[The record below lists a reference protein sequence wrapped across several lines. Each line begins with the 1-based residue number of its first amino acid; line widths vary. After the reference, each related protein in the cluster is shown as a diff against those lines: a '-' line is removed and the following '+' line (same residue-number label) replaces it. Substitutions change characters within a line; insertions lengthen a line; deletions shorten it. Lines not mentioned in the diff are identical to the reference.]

1 MIDYAAVPIE
11 EAALTGM
18 ALAVH
23 AAQRPHD
30 FAIADQHGQ
39 SLSWFEFNAEINRL
53 ARHFRSLGLGRD
65 DGVALLCRNR
75 VEFVVVFMAV
85 LRAGLRG
92 TPINWHLTPEEVG
105 YIVDNCDAKVFV
117 ADALFAEQCK
127 FVASEC
133 QTVQEL
139 ISIGGALEGFDD
151 LAALMAEQS
160 PANLEEPKHGTTML
174 YTSGTTGHP
183 KGVYRK
189 DQPPV
194 MPDTSPEAFDRSS
207 VSLCTGPAYH
217 AAPLAIDILGPLV
230 SGCALV
236 LMDKWEPLRCLELIQ
251 EHRVTHCHM
260 VATMFHRL
268 LQLGEPARQQFD
280 VTSVRR
286 LVHGAAPCPVHVKR
300 QMIDWFG
307 PVIYEYYAA
316 TEGSNGFLIDSHD
329 WLRKPGSVGRPDPAF
344 DNRLF
349 DDDGADVPQ
358 GEVGTLYMRAPTV
371 GRFEYYKD
379 DGKTQSSYR
388 GDYFTLGDMG
398 YFDEDGYFFLTGR
411 SAELIISG
419 GVNIYPSEVDAAVL
433 QHPAISDVCSIGV
446 PNDDWGEEVKSVVQ
460 LNAGYARSDELAAE
474 LIGFTENHLARFK
487 RPKSIDFVDE
497 LPRLPTGKIQR
508 RIVREPYWAGRDRL
522 I

>member
-1 MIDYAAVPIE
+1 MTEYKDVPLE
-11 EAALTGM
+11 EAALSGM

-23 AAQRPHD
+23 AAQRPDD

-39 SLSWFEFNAEINRL
+39 QLTWFEFNASINQL
-53 ARHFRSLGLGRD
+53 ARYFRSLGYGRD

-105 YIVDNCDAKVFV
+105 YIVDNCDAKVFIADSVFSEQCQFV
-117 ADALFAEQCK
+117 ADNCATAE
-127 FVASEC
+127 
-133 QTVQEL
+133 TR
-139 ISIGGALEGFDD
+139 ISIGDSVAGFDD
-151 LAALMAEQS
+151 LRALVAQHS
-160 PANLEEPKHGTTML
+160 PANLEDARHGTTML

-194 MPDTSPEAFDRSS
+194 MPDLSPDNFDQAS

-236 LMDKWEPLRCLELIQ
+236 LMDKWEPLRCLELIE
-251 EHRVTHCHM
+251 EHSVSHCHM

-268 LQLGEPARQQFD
+268 LQLDESTRQQFD
-280 VTSVRR
+280 LSSVRR
-286 LVHGAAPCPVHVKR
+286 LVHGAAPCPVHVKH

-307 PVIYEYYAA
+307 PVIFEYYAA
-316 TEGSNGFLIDSHD
+316 TEGSNGFLIDSHE
-329 WLRKPGSVGRPDPAF
+329 WLKKPGSVGRPDPSF

-358 GEVGTLYMRAPTV
+358 GDVGTLYMRAPDT

-379 DGKTQSSYR
+379 DGKTKSSYR

-398 YFDEDGYFFLTGR
+398 YFDADGYFFLTGR

-419 GVNIYPSEVDAAVL
+419 GVNIYPSEIDAAVL
-433 QHPAISDVCSIGV
+433 QHPAVADVCSIGV
-446 PNDDWGEEVKSVVQ
+446 PNEDWGEEVKSVVQ
-460 LNAGYARSDELAAE
+460 LNVGFAPSDALATE
-474 LIGFTENHLARFK
+474 LISFTESHLARFK
-487 RPKSIDFVDE
+487 RPKSIDFIDD

-508 RIVREPYWAGRDRL
+508 RIVREPYWAGRDRS